1 MTTTRF
7 VLARRASL
15 LVWLLPLG
23 VAGLSVACG
32 SSPGMVGV
40 SAGAAGVNTGTAGAD
55 STSGGSGSGHAGS
68 GSTPTAGSTGD
79 AGGSIGDAGGSIGGA
94 ATGGSTG
101 EAGSSSAGASIGG
114 SPNTGGASGAAGS
127 PGTGGAGGAGGGAC
141 VKDADCGAGNECLY
155 KIADACTAKGSCFKK
170 PGGALCA
177 SISSYCG
184 CLGQEV
190 GVPCYE
196 PTGYSPTPVTGPKST
211 AACPAG
217 PDPRCAGKTCGAQ
230 CDNGEFPAACDFDGN
245 CTLVLMASGC
255 P

>member
-15 LVWLLPLG
+15 LLWLLPLG
-23 VAGLSVACG
+23 VAGLSMACG

-68 GSTPTAGSTGD
+68 PGSTPTAGATGEAGGSVGAGDTGGSSGD
-79 AGGSIGDAGGSIGGA
+79 AGGSSGGA
-94 ATGGSTG
+94 SAAGAPSTG
-101 EAGSSSAGASIGG
+101 AAGSSSTA
-114 SPNTGGASGAAGS
+114 
-127 PGTGGAGGAGGGAC
+127 GAGGADGAYC
-141 VKDADCGAGNECLY
+141 VKDADCGAGNNCLY
-155 KIADACTAKGSCFKK
+155 KIADGCAAKGSCFKM

-184 CLGQEV
+184 CLGQMV

-196 PTGYSPTPVTGPKST
+196 PTGYSPAPVTGQESSAT
-211 AACPAG
+211 CPAG
-217 PDPRCAGKTCGAQ
+217 PDPRCAGKSCGAQ
-230 CDNGEFPAACDFDGN
+230 CDNGEFPAACDLNGDCMPLF
-245 CTLVLMASGC
+245 TASQC